1 MRRRQKPETILQ
13 LAGTSFELIQIS
25 SRVNE
30 LKKLNSLLQSILPK
44 ELKNNCTVANIH
56 VKTGKLILATSSP
69 IWKHKARFMSESI
82 LALIRNHEEYSFIKD
97 IGIISLEN
105 INPFMENAKSN
116 KSQKREVPCADVIEQ
131 IACTAKS
138 IDHQK
143 LSEAMDRLAKLWS
156 KSCHIGKE

>member
-25 SRVNE
+25 SKVNE

-56 VKTGKLILATSSP
+56 VRTGKLILATSSP

-82 LALIRNHEEYSFIKD
+82 LTILHNHEEFSFIKD

-105 INPFMENAKSN
+105 INPMSGKDSDQMVSN
-116 KSQKREVPCADVIEQ
+116 RAVPSTEVIEQ
-131 IACTAKS
+131 VQNTA
-138 IDHQK
+138 DFVEHEG
-143 LSEAMDRLAKLWS
+143 LSKALSSLAKKWQS
-156 KSCHIGKE
+156 ITPKS